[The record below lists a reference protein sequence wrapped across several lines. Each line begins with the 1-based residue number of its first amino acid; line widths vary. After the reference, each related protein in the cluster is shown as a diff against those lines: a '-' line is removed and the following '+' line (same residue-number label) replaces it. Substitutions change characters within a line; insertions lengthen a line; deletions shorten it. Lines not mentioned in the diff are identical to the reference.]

1 MKRVSK
7 IKIDT
12 LVPLNLYEVKDL
24 SDSECRKIV
33 GGAPPKY
40 PHNPWPPKPK

>member
-7 IKIDT
+7 IKINT
-12 LVPLNLYEVKDL
+12 LVPLNSYEVKDL

-33 GGAPPKY
+33 GGANYPEPIKPQLPKL
-40 PHNPWPPKPK
+40 P